1 MSKFAYCLVSIA
13 PVRST
18 TQDQAEIV
26 SQLLFGEVVTVEEI
40 IEPWVKITTYADA
53 YQGYV
58 DIKHLEFI
66 SEKET
71 KRWLETRKIH
81 FYLSRS
87 KHTVEIK
94 CRVSWDNLLLSND
107 RILYYWIH
115 IIPYNFIVSV
125 NLKKMT
131 LVSFID
137 ENIPSDEGV
146 LEITRDYLNTPYLW
160 GGKSPFGIDCSGLV
174 QVVFRLFDY
183 NLPRDAS
190 DQIAHGSEVHFD
202 EHQAEDLAFFEN
214 KDGKIIHV
222 GILTGKG
229 TIIHASG
236 HVREDLFTEQG
247 IIHSKTN
254 IQTHQLAKIKRL

>member
-13 PVRST
+13 PVRSA
-18 TQDQAEIV
+18 TQDQSEIV
-26 SQLLFGEVVTVEEI
+26 TQLLFGEVVTVDEI
-40 IEPWVKITTYADA
+40 TEPWVKITTYADA

-71 KRWLETRKIH
+71 KRWLDGLGYLKSREVTLQTPSGNQRICRGSFIPEGETSFTIG
-81 FYLSRS
+81 
-87 KHTVEIK
+87 
-94 CRVSWDNLLLSND
+94 
-107 RILYYWIH
+107 
-115 IIPYNFIVSV
+115 V
-125 NLKKMT
+125 NSYT
-131 LVSFID
+131 LVEPILEANQS
-137 ENIPSDEGV
+137 V
-146 LEITRDYLNTPYLW
+146 LEIARDYINTPYLW

-174 QVVFRLFDY
+174 QVIFRLFDY

-190 DQIAHGSEVHFD
+190 DQIAHGGEVRFE

-254 IQTHQLAKIKRL
+254 FQTHQLAKIKRL

>member
-13 PVRST
+13 PVRSA
-18 TQDQAEIV
+18 TQDQSEIV
-26 SQLLFGEVVTVEEI
+26 TQLLFGEVVTVDEI
-40 IEPWVKITTYADA
+40 TEPWVKITTYADA

-71 KRWLETRKIH
+71 KRWLDGLGYLKSREVTLQTPSGNQRICRGSFIPEGETSFTIG
-81 FYLSRS
+81 
-87 KHTVEIK
+87 
-94 CRVSWDNLLLSND
+94 
-107 RILYYWIH
+107 
-115 IIPYNFIVSV
+115 V
-125 NLKKMT
+125 NSYT
-131 LVSFID
+131 LVEPILEANQS
-137 ENIPSDEGV
+137 V
-146 LEITRDYLNTPYLW
+146 LEIARDYINTPYLW

-174 QVVFRLFDY
+174 QVIFRLFDY

-190 DQIAHGSEVHFD
+190 DQIAHGSEVHFE

-254 IQTHQLAKIKRL
+254 FQTHQLAKIKRL